1 MQDKIQ
7 KQILDA
13 FFVVLRPIAKILLR
27 YGIGFREFAEVA
39 KSAFVDVA
47 STEYGIR
54 GRPTNMS
61 RVAVMTGLTR
71 KEVRRL
77 RDQLALGEVLVSRK
91 YTPLGRILHRWH
103 SETDFLDEH
112 GRPAAL
118 PFAGD
123 RASFS
128 ELVRRYAGDIPPGAI
143 RTELKRVAAIVED
156 ESGKLRVIRRDVHA
170 ETGHENVS
178 LSLLH
183 GAYALLENI
192 AHNNDPGRN
201 EPTWAQMTAFTGDIR
216 KVDLVRV
223 RRICADRAREA
234 AESYDDLFSGF
245 EQREDSVTGQFECL
259 PVAMGVFYFE
269 ERDKKLGHIWKNT

>member
-47 STEYGIR
+47 SNEYGIR

-77 RDQLALGEVLVSRK
+77 RDQLEVGDVSISRK
-91 YTPLGRILHRWH
+91 YTPLSRVLHRWH
-103 SETDFLDEH
+103 SETEFLDKD
-112 GRPAAL
+112 GRPASLA
-118 PFAGD
+118 FSGD
-123 RASFS
+123 GPTFS
-128 ELVRRYAGDIPPGAI
+128 ELVRRFAGDIPPGAI
-143 RTELKRVAAIVED
+143 RTELKRIGAVVEIED
-156 ESGKLRVIRRDVHA
+156 GRLRLIRRDIHA
-170 ETGHENVS
+170 QEGHENVC

-183 GAYALLENI
+183 GAYAVLENI
-192 AHNNDPGRN
+192 AHNNDPQRSDS
-201 EPTWAQMTAFTGDIR
+201 TWAQMTAFTGDIQR
-216 KVDLVRV
+216 ADVTRV
-223 RRICADRAREA
+223 RRICADRAKEA
-234 AESYDDLFSGF
+234 VEAYDDLFSNF
-245 EQREDSVTGQFECL
+245 ELVETDTTSTQTV
-259 PVAMGVFYFE
+259 PVAVGVFYFE
-269 ERDKKLGHIWKNT
+269 EHDPEMLRIWRQSI

>member
-27 YGIGFREFAEVA
+27 YGIGYREFAEVVKA
-39 KSAFVDVA
+39 AFVDVA
-47 STEYGIR
+47 SSEYGIR

-61 RVAVMTGLTR
+61 RIAVMTGLTR

-77 RDQLALGEVLVSRK
+77 RDQLASGEVLVSRK

-103 SETDFLDEH
+103 SETEFLDEY
-112 GRPAAL
+112 GRPAPL
-118 PFAGD
+118 PFTGSGAT
-123 RASFS
+123 FS

-143 RTELKRVAAIVED
+143 RTELKRVSAIAED
-156 ESGKLRVIRRDVHA
+156 EDGTLRLLRRDIHA
-170 ETGHENVS
+170 EHGHENVC

-183 GAYALLENI
+183 GAYAILENI
-192 AHNNDPGRN
+192 AHNNNPHST
-201 EPTWAQMTAFTGDIR
+201 EPTWVQMTAFTGDIR

-234 AESYDDLFSGF
+234 VISYDDLFSGF
-245 EQREDSVTGQFECL
+245 EHGHESQKDHGECT
-259 PVAMGVFYFE
+259 PVAMGIFYYE
-269 ERDKKLGHIWKNT
+269 ERDKKLQQIWKNA

>member
-1 MQDKIQ
+1 MQDEIQ
-7 KQILDA
+7 KLILDA

-77 RDQLALGEVLVSRK
+77 REQLKVGEVLVSRK
-91 YTPLGRILHRWH
+91 YTPLSRILHCWH
-103 SETDFLDEH
+103 SETDFLDEQ
-112 GRPAAL
+112 GRPAVL
-118 PFAGD
+118 PVTGVGIT
-123 RASFS
+123 FS

-143 RTELKRVAAIVED
+143 RTELKRIGAIHED
-156 ESGKLRVIRRDVHA
+156 EDGRLHLIRRDIHA
-170 ETGHENVS
+170 QAGHENVS

-183 GAYALLENI
+183 GAYAILENI
-192 AHNNDPGRN
+192 AHNNDPKRKD
-201 EPTWAQMTAFTGDIR
+201 PTWVQMTAFTGDIQ
-216 KVDLVRV
+216 KSDIVRV
-223 RRICADRAREA
+223 RRICADRAKESVEA
-234 AESYDDLFSGF
+234 YDDMFSGF
-245 EQREDSVTGQFECL
+245 EHRQQEVGVDGGSV

-269 ERDKKLGHIWKNT
+269 ERDPDLLRIWKHS